1 MQNALRNQPESG
13 NQEKTQAVRRKMNQ
27 PFWRSVARFTLL
39 LLAVSLCTLPVL
51 GQQTLG
57 ALNGTVV
64 DPSGAVV
71 PGATVTVV
79 NAAIGVTRSTVSS
92 GTGFY
97 QIFNLPIGDYVVKV
111 SRDGFETTEVKGITV
126 QEASAKTVNVS
137 LKIGNQ
143 SVSVEV
149 TGNPLMNATDAT
161 NGYTLDS
168 SQIEIAPLATG
179 SFTQLA
185 VLSPGVNAELL
196 SNLDSNSGLGNQPIW
211 ANGQRDTSNTFQV
224 NGVDSTNLFNGKSSS
239 GSSSQR
245 YNFNIGSAPTPGGS
259 YSVGVSVYGSNGN
272 SLPSPPPEFIAEER
286 VNASMYDA
294 QQGATSGAQIDV
306 NTNAGTNTWHTQLY
320 GTYANNAL
328 NASPYFFNQAYQLT
342 QQGIGA
348 FPQSMV
354 NPWLRRW
361 DTGFTAGGPIKTNK
375 LFLFV
380 AYQRRMNEDS
390 ATGLSEMTVP
400 TGLTDDRSLNGL
412 LNADASWGGTL
423 TSTSEIDG
431 VAAGLLSAKLPNGQY
446 LIPSA
451 QGAAGSVYTYGVP
464 NAYLLGVSRLIS
476 DQANVGLDYD
486 ASANDRVSA
495 KYFFQNAPVSRPY
508 SFSNTGGF
516 PSTQHNGAQV
526 FSLGNTIAIGR
537 RLNWEQ
543 RLGFVRM
550 GSFSSY
556 DQTLSGGN
564 LGVSGAQTTG
574 LDADS
579 LPGLTLKNFGY
590 YDQYSPSLYVGPAGV
605 PGAFVDMGY
614 YQNRLNPSTN
624 VIFTAGRHT
633 IVAGGGYSYTQLN
646 ITNNRTGHAQVT
658 VDGFDNLLYGA
669 VHSSS
674 VFESYDP
681 ATKRN
686 NSDRYYR
693 TNELSGYVQDK
704 WQVLSNLSI
713 TGGIR
718 YDYHGG
724 MTEKYGDMF
733 NFSPSLYSV
742 TGTSETGFNVANS
755 GFVVAGNNKLNPT
768 PGVSASTLNG
778 RQWGISPRV
787 GFAWS
792 PEANHGKVVFSGGA
806 GMYFDRGELESYLSQ
821 PAGGSIGGPFGV
833 TESAPLA
840 SVATGNSDQSSGL
853 TLENPLGDLAFSP
866 PSAGLGGI
874 YVAPSTNP
882 AAMAQVLQI
891 QLNQMTGYPNPNSYY
906 YQFGKNCSGV
916 QSQEGYT
923 LCTQA
928 IPFGYYDKSNVLPYT
943 LNYTFNMQW
952 QPASTW
958 AFMLGY
964 TGNRGRH
971 SVIPIPFNEPGIAT
985 PTNTIWGENSSYGME
1000 VMNQNNQ
1007 VDVNYDYAPIAAEP
1021 WATADS
1027 GNTDFRVPYVGYS
1040 PNSAAFK
1047 TVGVSAYDALGAHIE
1062 KRLSHNFQVGGSY
1075 TWSHSLDE
1083 QSDIGLFFTG
1093 DNPNRLRD
1101 SWASSDFDRRHVFGG
1116 NFQIDIPNA
1125 SKGHDALAYVAN
1137 DWHVTGVGIL
1147 QSGEPFSL
1155 YEFYGAVG
1163 SINFGNYP
1171 TLMNPILGIKDP
1183 QHPKSALTGNKGAA
1197 RGPGGS
1203 YFPALDPS
1211 QIAIHYLQ
1219 PGTNG
1224 IPVSSAASGDPQDI
1238 YETAFNVGQRNIFRQ
1253 SAQRRLDL
1261 SIRKGFRITEKVRAQ
1276 YEFNIFNVTNTTS
1289 LDVPQDQAQIRQ
1301 NNGCS
1306 ASAINAYGGYTN
1318 CNKYRDYLGYGQVVT
1333 SPSSTDQQSALGNLD
1348 QIPFATGSGKSTQ
1361 LPLELLGPNAVGG
1374 PQSTCTIVPLTIAGS
1389 NNCPNNAANFGSAT
1403 GTIGGSRAIV
1413 MGFHITY

>member
-1 MQNALRNQPESG
+1 
-13 NQEKTQAVRRKMNQ
+13 MNK
-27 PFWRSVARFTLL
+27 PFWRSVARFSLC
-39 LLAVSLCTLPVL
+39 LLALSLCTLP
-51 GQQTLG
+51 GRAQQTLG
-57 ALNGTVV
+57 SLNGTVV
-64 DPSGAVV
+64 DPSGAQVV
-71 PGATVTVV
+71 GATVSATDV
-79 NAAIGVTRSTVSS
+79 AIGVSRSTTTGS
-92 GTGFY
+92 TGFY
-97 QIFNLPIGDYVVKV
+97 QIFNLPIGTYTVRVTHE
-111 SRDGFETTEVKGITV
+111 GFEATELRGIGV
-126 QEASAKTVNVS
+126 QEAHAATVNVS
-137 LKIGNQ
+137 LTLGKTTE
-143 SVSVEV
+143 SVEV
-149 TGNPLMNATDAT
+149 VANPLMNATDAT

-239 GSSSQR
+239 GSTSQR
-245 YNFNIGSAPTPGGS
+245 YNFNIGSAPTAGGS
-259 YSVGVSVYGSNGN
+259 FSVGTSVYGSNGN
-272 SLPSPPPEFIAEER
+272 SLPSPPPEFILEER

-306 NTNAGTNTWHTQLY
+306 NTNSGTNTWHAQLY

-328 NASPYFFNQAYQLT
+328 NASPFFFNQAYQLT

-361 DTGFTAGGPIKTNK
+361 DSGFTAGGPLKTNK

-380 AYQRRMNEDS
+380 AYQRRVNADS

-400 TGLTDDRSLNGL
+400 TGLTSDRSLNGL

-451 QGAAGSVYTYGVP
+451 QGPAGSVYTYGVP

-476 DQANVGLDYD
+476 DQADVGIDYD
-486 ASANDRVSA
+486 ASKNDRVSA

-516 PSTQHNGAQV
+516 PNTQHNGSQV
-526 FSLGNTIAIGR
+526 FSLGNTIAIGQ

-550 GSFSSY
+550 GSFSNY
-556 DQTLSGGN
+556 NQTLAGGN
-564 LGVSGAQTTG
+564 LGVGAGQTTG
-574 LDADS
+574 LNADE
-579 LPGLTLKNFGY
+579 LPGLTIKNFGY
-590 YDQYSPSLYVGPAGV
+590 YDQYSPSLYVGPAGT

-646 ITNNRTGHAQVT
+646 ITNNRTGHAEVT
-658 VDGFDNLLYGA
+658 VDSFDDLLYGA
-669 VHSSS
+669 VHSSLA
-674 VFESYDP
+674 FESIDP
-681 ATKRN
+681 TTHRN
-686 NSDRYYR
+686 NADRYYR

-704 WQVLSNLSI
+704 WQVLPNLSI
-713 TGGIR
+713 TGGVR

-733 NFSPSLYSV
+733 NFNPASYNV
-742 TGTSETGFNVANS
+742 TGTSETGFDVMS
-755 GFVVAGNNKLNPT
+755 TGFVVAGNNKQNPT

-833 TESAPLA
+833 TESAPLT
-840 SVATGNSDQSSGL
+840 SVAYGNSDQSSGL
-853 TLENPLGDLAFSP
+853 TLENPMGDLAFSP
-866 PSAGLGGI
+866 PPAGI
-874 YVAPSTNP
+874 YTAPSTNP
-882 AAMAQVLQI
+882 AAMDQVLQL
-891 QLNQMTGYPNPNSYY
+891 QLNQMTGSPAAGSYY
-906 YQFGKNCSGV
+906 AQFGKNCSGV

-943 LNYTFNMQW
+943 LNYTLNMQW
-952 QPASTW
+952 QPTGTLAV
-958 AFMLGY
+958 MLGY

-971 SVIPIPFNEPGIAT
+971 SVIPIPFNEAGIAT
-985 PTNTIWGENSSYGME
+985 PSNPIWGETSSYGME

-1007 VDVNYDYAPIAAEP
+1007 VDVNYDYAPIAVEP

-1027 GNTDFRVPYVGYS
+1027 GNTDFRAPYVGYS

-1047 TVGVSAYDALGAHIE
+1047 TVGVSAYDALGAHLE
-1062 KRLSHNFQVGGSY
+1062 KRLSHNFQVGASY

-1093 DNPNRLRD
+1093 DNPSHLRD
-1101 SWASSDFDRRHVFGG
+1101 SWASSDFDRRNVFGG
-1116 NFQIDIPNA
+1116 NFQVDIPNA
-1125 SKGHDALAYVAN
+1125 SKGHDALSYVVN
-1137 DWHVTGVGIL
+1137 DWHLTGVAIL
-1147 QSGEPFSL
+1147 QSGEPYSL

-1163 SINFGNYP
+1163 SIYVGNYP

-1183 QHPKSALTGNKGAA
+1183 QHPKSALTGNKGAT
-1197 RGPGGS
+1197 RGTGGS
-1203 YFPALDPS
+1203 YYPAIDPS
-1211 QIAIHYLQ
+1211 QIAIHYLA

-1238 YETAFNVGQRNIFRQ
+1238 YETAFNTGQRNIFHQ
-1253 SAQRRLDL
+1253 SAQRRIDL
-1261 SIRKGFRITEKVRAQ
+1261 SIRKGFRISERVRAQ
-1276 YEFNIFNVTNTTS
+1276 YEFNVFNVTNTTS

-1306 ASAINAYGGYTN
+1306 ASAISAYGGYTN

-1333 SPSSTDQQSALGNLD
+1333 SASSVDQQSALTNLD
-1348 QIPFATGSGKSTQ
+1348 QIPYAVGSGKGTQ
-1361 LPLELLGPNAVGG
+1361 LPLTLSLNP
-1374 PQSTCTIVPLTIAGS
+1374 PQGTCTIPGLTIAGTS
-1389 NNCPNNAANFGSAT
+1389 TCPNNAANFGSAT